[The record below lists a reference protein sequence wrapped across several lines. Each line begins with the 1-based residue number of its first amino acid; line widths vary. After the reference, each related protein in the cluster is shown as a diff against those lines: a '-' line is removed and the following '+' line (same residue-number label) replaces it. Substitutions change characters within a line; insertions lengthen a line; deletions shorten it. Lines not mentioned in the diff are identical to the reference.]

1 MLVQRIGHQAGDDSL
16 GGGAGAHGVAA
27 QHIQVDLRAHAVV
40 LGEHHGKAAD
50 HVLHDGQ
57 ALLHVVLAVHA
68 QLGGAAA
75 GGDHHGLVRA
85 GGHQGGSLDHGV
97 GGGGAEAPGVR
108 AGGVVETGD
117 LSGGLG
123 EVAAAPLVHVAAGL
137 LGAVHH
143 VLHVLLGDARVL
155 DGAEQSHDGAGLAD
169 QILVHHVGGEVHV
182 NVVGA
187 GDAAHQLAL
196 VVEGLGVLLVH
207 QPLDLGGLGLG
218 LGDPGQDA
226 LVHDGVGGQCGAV
239 GVHKALLQLHQAEH
253 VAGLHEQ
260 QELLLGHDLA
270 EGAKAVIDVAG
281 LVAPGLGHLGQ
292 LIGVLVAD
300 IDLVGPVAE
309 GLVKA
314 ADVAG
319 QLLEILALGVDDAL
333 GSLGGAVVQDHV
345 RGVHQDIP
353 GALDDTFHGVHSLSS
368 PNLFIPLMKGEG
380 YRGDFQ

>member
-1 MLVQRIGHQAGDDSL
+1 M
-16 GGGAGAHGVAA
+16 
-27 QHIQVDLRAHAVV
+27 
-40 LGEHHGKAAD
+40 
-50 HVLHDGQ
+50 
-57 ALLHVVLAVHA
+57 
-68 QLGGAAA
+68 
-75 GGDHHGLVRA
+75 
-85 GGHQGGSLDHGV
+85 
-97 GGGGAEAPGVR
+97 
-108 AGGVVETGD
+108 
-117 LSGGLG
+117 
-123 EVAAAPLVHVAAGL
+123 
-137 LGAVHH
+137 
-143 VLHVLLGDARVL
+143 
-155 DGAEQSHDGAGLAD
+155 
-169 QILVHHVGGEVHV
+169 
-182 NVVGA
+182 
-187 GDAAHQLAL
+187 
-196 VVEGLGVLLVH
+196 
-207 QPLDLGGLGLG
+207 
-218 LGDPGQDA
+218 
-226 LVHDGVGGQCGAV
+226 

-353 GALDDTFHGVHSLSS
+353 GALDDAFHDVHSLSS
-368 PNLFIPLMKGEG
+368 PKLFI
-380 YRGDFQ
+380 